1 MSILIVEDNPVN
13 ARLLAL
19 MLQEQGYQTVT
30 VENGKE
36 ALKKVSEIPD
46 IQLIITDYLMPEMD
60 GLEFIVK
67 VRALPT
73 FNHAPI
79 LVASAHGDLETV
91 KRVQDLRCG
100 GFLLKPIDK
109 RQLIKRVEQLLQSQS
124 HVLLGKN
131 KAMEKMGIGPSEYHD
146 LIKAFEAQLAAIVP
160 IVVLE
165 QGDSGEP
172 ISQSLGQLLTELIE
186 SASILGADKF
196 VLLFSKS
203 MGPTLPVRS
212 QCPELLV
219 LLQELER
226 DLSAYG
232 QSQLNTAPRK

>member
-30 VENGKE
+30 AENGKE
-36 ALKKVSEIPD
+36 ALKKASEIPD
-46 IQLIITDYLMPEMD
+46 IQMIITDYLMPEMD

-79 LVASAHGDLETV
+79 LVASARGDLETV
-91 KRVQDLRCG
+91 KRVQDLRCA

-109 RQLIKRVEQLLQSQS
+109 EQLIKRVGQLLRSQS
-124 HVLLGKN
+124 HVLPGKD
-131 KAMEKMGIGPSEYHD
+131 KAMEKMRIGPSEYHD
-146 LIKAFEAQLAAIVP
+146 LVKTFEAQLAATVP

-172 ISQSLGQLLTELIE
+172 ISQSLGQLLTELTE
-186 SASILGADKF
+186 SASILGADTF
-196 VLLFSKS
+196 ALLFSKS
-203 MGPTLPVRS
+203 MGLKLPVRS
-212 QCPELLV
+212 QCAELLTV
-219 LLQELER
+219 LQELER
-226 DLSAYG
+226 DLSAYIQC
-232 QSQLNTAPRK
+232 QSNAAPKK